1 MNERAS
7 SGFGIQAIVDLGV
20 VGLVVL
26 VALGVLQ
33 NQFLPLPGQ
42 KVPVVPYL
50 PAIAAEMM
58 RAKSLCEGRAR
69 DVKAGRTRRLITL
82 QRDLQGRQLYTDTK
96 VEFDGCITF
105 ICTAMDRKFIE
116 NDSAEIEK
124 QMKLAEKKMAAF
136 LKWYDSSHPRIGA
149 ENLLDQIPEL
159 VVGLVKFLKEADDK
173 VREELKKELKDCS
186 FLDWGDIPDK

>member
-1 MNERAS
+1 MTNEGGS
-7 SGFGIQAIVDLGV
+7 YGQGIIIGAAVAALLALVYLGV
-20 VGLVVL
+20 R
-26 VALGVLQ
+26 Q

-42 KVPVVPYL
+42 KVPVVSQL
-50 PAIAAEMM
+50 PAIAAEMR

-69 DVKAGRTRRLITL
+69 EVKAGRTRRLIAL
-82 QRDLQGRQLYTDTK
+82 QRDSQGRQLYTDTK
-96 VEFDGCITF
+96 VEFDGCIAF
-105 ICTAMDRKFIE
+105 LCVAMDRKFVA

-124 QMKLAEKKMAAF
+124 QLKQAEKKMAAF

-149 ENLLDQIPEL
+149 ENLFDQIPKL

>member
-1 MNERAS
+1 MANEGTNDVGKQIVLAV
-7 SGFGIQAIVDLGV
+7 AIMAG
-20 VGLVVL
+20 GVL
-26 VALGVLQ
+26 VFWGCSE
-33 NQFLPLPGQ
+33 NQFFHPTGH
-42 KVPVVPYL
+42 KVPVVPQL
-50 PAIAAEMM
+50 PAIAAEMR

-69 DVKAGRTRRLITL
+69 EVKAGRTRRLITL

-105 ICTAMDRKFIE
+105 LCVAMDRKFVA

-124 QMKLAEKKMAAF
+124 QLKQAEKKMAAF

-159 VVGLVKFLKEADDK
+159 MVGLVKFLKEADDK
-173 VREELKKELKDCS
+173 IREELKKELKDCS
-186 FLDWGDIPDK
+186 FRDWGDIPDK